1 MATTSPL
8 TLGEMIFTA
17 RKAKLW
23 SLQQLGD
30 ALGTVREGGKAVSP
44 QFIND
49 VEHDRRKPST
59 ELLQA
64 FANILHLESDVLQ
77 CAIGEGLPFVN
88 AYLQAHPQ
96 MGPEIARL
104 FRRIKAKKFTDWE
117 QLLAL
122 IEEG

>member
-1 MATTSPL
+1 M
-8 TLGEMIFTA
+8 
-17 RKAKLW
+17 
-23 SLQQLGD
+23 
-30 ALGTVREGGKAVSP
+30 SP

-49 VEHDRRKPST
+49 VEHDRRKPSG

-77 CAIGEGLPFVN
+77 CATGEGLPFVN

-104 FRRIKAKKFTDWE
+104 FRYIKAKKFTD
-117 QLLAL
+117 
-122 IEEG
+122 